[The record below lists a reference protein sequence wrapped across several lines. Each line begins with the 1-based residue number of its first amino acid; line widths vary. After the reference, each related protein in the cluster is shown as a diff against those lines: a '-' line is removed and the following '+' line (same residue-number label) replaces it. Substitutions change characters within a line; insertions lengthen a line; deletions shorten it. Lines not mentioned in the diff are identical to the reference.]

1 MGKRFIF
8 YRSVIVS
15 SILLFVVLNCTRS
28 PQSNYVEPI
37 TADDATLQTRF
48 KSVWKEIEAA
58 EFDSTVQSNA
68 AKEMYALYLGN
79 PDSDERN
86 RAISYAFMMWGNIG
100 ETEVLEEA
108 LKKIPYDSEVWHDI
122 VPYLPNAFG
131 RHDYR
136 NVEKAFLFMDQLHP
150 KLTNTLS
157 KSQTLYSLLDY
168 YEFRNEQKFYDATN
182 QIIELSA
189 DSYFVNSAKKKLNA
203 HENLNIGNPAPDFTA
218 SFLSGESF
226 TLSQKETDYL
236 LLDFWATW
244 CGPCLADLP
253 ELKQIHTDFAGS
265 KFQIIGISLDEQLT
279 DLTSYLEQKPLA
291 WPQIY
296 QQNTWNDTIT
306 TPYSILNIPMNYLIG
321 PDGDI
326 VAKDL
331 SMEELR
337 TELEEVLGN

>member
-15 SILLFVVLNCTRS
+15 SLLLFVVLNCTRS
-28 PQSNYVEPI
+28 PQSNYAEPVM
-37 TADDATLQTRF
+37 ADEATIQARF
-48 KSVWKEIEAA
+48 KSVWKEIEDA
-58 EFDSTVQSNA
+58 EFDSTVQSDA

-108 LKKIPYDSEVWHDI
+108 LTKISYESEVWHDI
-122 VPYLPNAFG
+122 VPYLPNAYG
-131 RHDYR
+131 LHDYR
-136 NVEKAFLFMDQLHP
+136 NVEKAFLLMDELQK
-150 KLTNTLS
+150 KLTDPMS
-157 KSQTLYSLLDY
+157 KSQTLYRLLDY
-168 YEFRNEQKFYDATN
+168 YEFRDEQKFYDACNTL
-182 QIIELSA
+182 IELDA
-189 DSYFVNSAKKKLNA
+189 DSYFVTSAKKKLNE
-203 HENLNIGNPAPDFTA
+203 HENLNIGDPAPDFAAT
-218 SFLSGESF
+218 FLSGKPF

-253 ELKQIHTDFAGS
+253 ELKRIHADFAGS
-265 KFQIIGISLDEQLT
+265 EFQIIGISLDEQLT
-279 DLTSYLEQKPLA
+279 DLTSHLEQKPLP

-296 QQNTWNDTIT
+296 QQNTWNDIIT

-321 PDGDI
+321 PDGEI

-337 TELEEVLGN
+337 IELEEVLGK